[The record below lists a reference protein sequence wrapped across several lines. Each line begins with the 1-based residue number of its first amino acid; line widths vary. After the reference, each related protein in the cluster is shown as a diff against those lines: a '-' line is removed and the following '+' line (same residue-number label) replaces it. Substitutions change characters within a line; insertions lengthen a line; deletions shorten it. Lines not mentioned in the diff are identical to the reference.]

1 MISVTDLR
9 SGVTFEDQ
17 GQIYEVL
24 SYEHIKM
31 GRGSANIKVKI
42 RNLRT
47 GSTTEK
53 SFISGARVQDITPEK
68 RKVQYLYTDNLGC
81 YLMDSQTFEQFN
93 LDQGKVGDKAK
104 FLKEGMEVSL
114 LTFEGEPLSLD
125 LPTKMEFKVAE
136 TDPGFRGDS
145 VSNIYKDAVLEN
157 GFKIKVPLFIKTG
170 ELIRVDTRTGM
181 YVERAK

>member
-68 RKVQYLYTDNLGC
+68 RKAQYLYNDNLG
-81 YLMDSQTFEQFN
+81 YHFMDSQTFEQFI
-93 LDQGKVGDKAK
+93 LDQGKVADKGK
-104 FLKEGMEVSL
+104 FLKEGMEISL
-114 LTFEGEPLSLD
+114 LTFEGEPLSLE
-125 LPTKMEFKVAE
+125 LPVKMELRVAE

-145 VSNIYKDAVLEN
+145 VSNIYKDAILEN
-157 GFKIKVPLFIKTG
+157 GLKIKVPLFIKTG
-170 ELIRVDTRTGM
+170 ELVRVDTRTGA